1 MSDAE
6 AVGKIARVLEALSRD
21 LDSLTE
27 AGRGIP
33 AVEKNAVRM
42 RGALRQLEVQFGDLD
57 AVFSSTTP

>member
-1 MSDAE
+1 MKEVE
-6 AVGKIARVLEALSRD
+6 AVRRVAGVLRSLSKD
-21 LDSLTE
+21 LDALTE

-57 AVFSSTTP
+57 AVLSSTTP